1 MMVLRL
7 LRRMLPVALKLA
19 LGSLM
24 LFVGCWLVG
33 RFWMN
38 RSEPGTHAT
47 PPGRFLTVDERN
59 VHVVERGQGPPVV
72 LVHGLAGSSAEWP
85 ARLVG
90 ALAADHR
97 TVAVDLLGMGFSDRD
112 DSLVYDLSLWSE
124 QLEGVLNELSIERAD
139 LVGRDVGA
147 AVAATFAGRDPE
159 RVRRLV
165 LVATRVPLASGDE
178 PPRLWWLRLPGLGE
192 LMMGRS
198 SGELRALRGAWDD
211 TTEDTWTTPGTR
223 TAILSAVRADID
235 PDVFGEALRAITA
248 PTLVV
253 HGRADVLVPFAAVS
267 RWVPLI
273 DGVIVQPLETIGHW
287 PTDEAG
293 EPVIELV
300 TDFLRNH

>member
-1 MMVLRL
+1 
-7 LRRMLPVALKLA
+7 
-19 LGSLM
+19 
-24 LFVGCWLVG
+24 
-33 RFWMN
+33 
-38 RSEPGTHAT
+38 
-47 PPGRFLTVDERN
+47 
-59 VHVVERGQGPPVV
+59 
-72 LVHGLAGSSAEWP
+72 
-85 ARLVG
+85 
-90 ALAADHR
+90 
-97 TVAVDLLGMGFSDRD
+97 
-112 DSLVYDLSLWSE
+112 
-124 QLEGVLNELSIERAD
+124 
-139 LVGRDVGA
+139 
-147 AVAATFAGRDPE
+147 
-159 RVRRLV
+159 VRRLV
-165 LVATRVPLASGDE
+165 LVAPRVPLASEDE
-178 PPRLWWLRLPGLGE
+178 PRRLWWLRLPGLGE

-211 TTEDTWTTPGTR
+211 ATEDTWTTPGTR

-235 PDVFGEALRAITA
+235 PDVFSESLRGITA